1 VTPRALRAA
10 VGGAPRAGSGLCG
23 GADACVDDAD
33 AGMAGPHLARS
44 AVGTPVA
51 GVRGCGPSIPRG
63 SAVETDGSRFRAPRL
78 PASSHPRHTVRRR
91 SPRRRSAVASRFSAS
106 NPTGST
112 WDDPTEAQKYR
123 QPGVINLGHA
133 NHPAG
138 PERVRPTHGS
148 DPQPRPARRQPRR
161 NVRHEPPHRHG
172 LTDHRVTDAVRGG
185 QPVAI
190 RWVEAGAVRTVR
202 LASLARRTRLHG
214 AVPAADTRRSLRRTP
229 RRFRRVIDDR
239 TACASTRDR
248 PSALPRRRSAT
259 SCRGVGR
266 TQRTA

>member
-1 VTPRALRAA
+1 MPAWPVLTWRDQRWGRPSPGSGAA
-10 VGGAPRAGSGLCG
+10 VRRSHAVAPSR
-23 GADACVDDAD
+23 
-33 AGMAGPHLARS
+33 P
-44 AVGTPVA
+44 TVA
-51 GVRGCGPSIPRG
+51 GFGRLAYPPHPIRG
-63 SAVETDGSRFRAPRL
+63 T
-78 PASSHPRHTVRRR
+78 TVRRR